1 MIYVQRLRFLIDTL
15 LACPMKSTMT
25 VTIMLEL
32 RTIDEQTGT
41 VSVPF
46 RDYLS

>member
-1 MIYVQRLRFLIDTL
+1 MPNRDICAKIKIFNWHSS
-15 LACPMKSTMT
+15 CMSHESTMT

-32 RTIDEQTGT
+32 RTFDEQTGT

-46 RDYLS
+46 RD